1 LAAYSNNIC
10 DMTTSNVVSI
20 SNGAI
25 PQCGGTTGKGTRCR
39 FNARVDLADPR
50 FCSMHQPRDIAPEKV
65 VAKMTMAQQLK
76 AAEQQI
82 MDLVPVAMQAL
93 TDVLMD
99 PLTKPADR
107 IKAAQ
112 MVIDRSVAQRI
123 QVENVTSDT
132 RDLDEEIEEALEEV
146 RDNLRTGTDG

>member
-1 LAAYSNNIC
+1 
-10 DMTTSNVVSI
+10 
-20 SNGAI
+20 
-25 PQCGGTTGKGTRCR
+25 
-39 FNARVDLADPR
+39 
-50 FCSMHQPRDIAPEKV
+50 
-65 VAKMTMAQQLK
+65 MAEQLK

-93 TDVLMD
+93 TDVLMN
-99 PLTKPADR
+99 PGTKPADR

-123 QVENVTSDT
+123 QVENITSDT

-146 RDNLRTGTDG
+146 RDELRTGTDG

>member
-1 LAAYSNNIC
+1 
-10 DMTTSNVVSI
+10 MGNVVPI
-20 SNGAI
+20 SNGGVV
-25 PQCGGTTGKGTRCR
+25 PQCQGTTGKGTRCR
-39 FNARVDLADPR
+39 FNVRLDLADPK
-50 FCSMHQPRDIAPEKV
+50 FCAMHQPKDLEPELV
-65 VAKMTMAQQLK
+65 VKKMTMAEQLK

-93 TDVLMD
+93 IDVLTGED
-99 PLTKPADR
+99 TKPADR

-123 QVENVTSDT
+123 QVETMTTDV
-132 RDLDEEIEEALEEV
+132 RDLDDEIEEALEEV